1 MWKKDGQEAWV
12 LVHVE
17 VQGQEE
23 KEFGH
28 RVFVYHYRIHDLHK
42 RPVVSLA
49 ILADENPGWYIHSYE
64 QELWGC
70 RTNFDFPAVKLLA
83 YRDQWEILEAS
94 SNPFAVVVMAHLRT
108 METRK
113 DQNERLQYKLALSKN
128 LYRRG
133 WTRQDI
139 INLYRF
145 IDWIMR
151 LSEDLEKTYHEE
163 LLKFEEEI
171 KMQYVTTA
179 EKIGMEKGRIK
190 GEKEKAEKTAKV
202 LLSFGVLTEDQIAQA
217 TELNIEE
224 IRRIKENMKISPD
237 E

>member
-1 MWKKDGQEAWV
+1 MKVWKKDGQEAWV

-83 YRDQWEILEAS
+83 YRDQWEILESS

-113 DQNERLQYKLALSKN
+113 NQNERLHYKLTLSKN
-128 LYRRG
+128 LYRGG

-151 LSEDLEKTYHEE
+151 LPEDLEKSYFEE
-163 LLKFEEEI
+163 LVKLEEEV
-171 KMQYVTTA
+171 KMPYVTTA
-179 EKIGMEKGRIK
+179 ERIGFKK
-190 GEKEKAEKTAKV
+190 GEKEKALKTAMN
-202 LLSFGVLTEDQIAQA
+202 LLALGILTEDQIAQV